1 MASINGVSIKAFKK
15 FRGHEGEE
23 LYQGNVYYNG
33 KKLGFW
39 SQDAHGGV
47 CDNFEFDETVL
58 NNESEKYKNYSGK
71 VSEED
76 KKYYDITFFMIALSD
91 LTIAEKQFKK
101 GLKNGY
107 HSLVKISGGG
117 FETCWSTSMPASTEK
132 EKDAVLKMYRDRFV
146 DGFKKGT
153 PKWAHEDIK
162 VTVYGENDFTV
173 EYPAA

>member
-1 MASINGVSIKAFKK
+1 MATINGVTIKSLKEFK
-15 FRGHEGEE
+15 GHEGEPC
-23 LYQGNVYYNG
+23 YQGNVYYRK

-39 SQDAHGGV
+39 SQDGHGAV
-47 CDNFEFDETVL
+47 CDIFEFDESALKDEVVRYRDFSGQVKEKNKEYFDT
-58 NNESEKYKNYSGK
+58 ES
-71 VSEED
+71 
-76 KKYYDITFFMIALSD
+76 FMFALVD

-117 FETCWSTSMPASTEK
+117 FETYWSTSMPASTEK
-132 EKDAVLKMYRDRFV
+132 EKDAVLKTYHDRFV